1 MAAASDCVGVPT
13 RARLSLSVIVAFAAI
28 YILWGATFLAM
39 RVAVLLIPP
48 FFTAG
53 TRFLL
58 AGSLLFCF
66 MRARGQP
73 NPSLREWRN
82 LAIIGTCMFVVTYG
96 PLFWAVQY
104 VSSSITSIIEA
115 TLPITAL
122 VLEVFVFRTQPIRWA
137 QLAGVALGFTGVAFL
152 LLGNAKQHLPLVPCL
167 VILAAGVSWSL
178 GAVLSRRLALP
189 ASPPLSAGAQMMLG
203 GAVLLALS
211 AATGEMHPLPRI
223 SLEAGLALAYL
234 IVGGSL
240 VAYTAYVWLL
250 RRFSAT
256 RVASHAYV
264 NPVVAMAL
272 GYFVAGETITPR
284 SIAAS
289 LLVIFSVLLILSS
302 AGGRRA

>member
-152 LLGNAKQHLPLVPCL
+152 LLGNAEQHLPLVPCL

>member
-13 RARLSLSVIVAFAAI
+13 RGRLSLSVIVAFAAI

-122 VLEVFVFRTQPIRWA
+122 VLEVFVFRTQPIRWG
-137 QLAGVALGFTGVAFL
+137 QIAGVALGFTGVAFL
-152 LLGNAKQHLPLVPCL
+152 LIGNAEQHLPLVPCL

-189 ASPPLSAGAQMMLG
+189 SSPPLSAGAQMMLG

-211 AATGEMHPLPRI
+211 AATGEMHPWPRI

-289 LLVIFSVLLILSS
+289 LLVVFSVLLILSS